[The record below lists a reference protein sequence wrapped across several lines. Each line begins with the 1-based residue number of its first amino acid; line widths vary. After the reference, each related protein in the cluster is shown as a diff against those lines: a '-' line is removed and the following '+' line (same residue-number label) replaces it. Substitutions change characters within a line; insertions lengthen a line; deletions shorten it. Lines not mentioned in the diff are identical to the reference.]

1 MNDKRNGLRLTIPT
15 MKIVAPPHDCS
26 EIKSR
31 LASLLATSM
40 NPASHKQRLAR
51 TESAIPSNASCDG
64 MADLSREEFPPVE
77 KSGDVIPAGYRI
89 RRRPVV
95 LQPDPLFLAIGVIP
109 AFPPLHHSNPPAALY
124 NKRHLFPRFSLTGL
138 EVFYSLPLFTYFLCG
153 LGISTSRAVIVVFSG
168 GFFLSFTYL

>member
-95 LQPDPLFLAIGVIP
+95 LQPDPLFLAIGGIP
-109 AFPPLHHSNPPAALY
+109 AFPPLHHSNPPAAY
-124 NKRHLFPRFSLTGL
+124 IIRDT
-138 EVFYSLPLFTYFLCG
+138 C
-153 LGISTSRAVIVVFSG
+153 SRD
-168 GFFLSFTYL
+168 FLSRVLQFFISCRCSPTSFAGWEFRHPAR